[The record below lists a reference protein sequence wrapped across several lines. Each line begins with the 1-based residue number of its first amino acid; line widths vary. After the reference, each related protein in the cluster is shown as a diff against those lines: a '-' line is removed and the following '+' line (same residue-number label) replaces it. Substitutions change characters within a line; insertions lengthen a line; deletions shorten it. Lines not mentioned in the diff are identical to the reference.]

1 MMVNSAKSGRRQIY
15 ILAFVLLVVML
26 GFGVF
31 IPIIPFFIED
41 MGAGG
46 TELGLLVASYAIMR
60 LIFGP
65 IWGSLSDRVGR
76 KPILMVGIFGYGI
89 TMILFGLATKLWM
102 LFVFRSLSGILS
114 SATSPTTMAYISDST
129 SEKDRGG
136 GMGTLGA
143 AIGIGT
149 ILGPGFGGLLGG
161 ESLSIPFFIAGGM
174 SFLALLLIWL
184 FLPES
189 LSVEAR
195 RQASHKKRLTASDLW
210 QAMVGPIG
218 ILLGMAFLVSYAMT
232 TFYSIF
238 GLYALQKFSYGT
250 QEVGA
255 IMMVVGMVSALAQG
269 VFTGPLTR
277 RWGEAAVIKTT
288 LLATALGFIGIS
300 LGNTFVTFLIAIG
313 FFTLATALLTPAIT
327 ALTSKRTTLEQGI
340 SMGLSNSFMSL
351 GRIAGPMVAGITFD
365 INIEYPNL
373 SGALVLLVGF
383 LASLVWVKKAAPTP
397 APKAAALKKGKNAK
411 PALTA

>member
-1 MMVNSAKSGRRQIY
+1 MVNSANSGRRQIY

-26 GFGVF
+26 GFGVV

-397 APKAAALKKGKNAK
+397 KTADKALESPQ
-411 PALTA
+411 PAISRH

>member
-1 MMVNSAKSGRRQIY
+1 MVNSAKSGRRQIY

-26 GFGVF
+26 GFGVV

-327 ALTSKRTTLEQGI
+327 ALTSKRTSLEQGI

-397 APKAAALKKGKNAK
+397 KTADKALESPQ
-411 PALTA
+411 PAISRH

>member
-1 MMVNSAKSGRRQIY
+1 MVNSAKSGRRQIY

-26 GFGVF
+26 GFGVV

-397 APKAAALKKGKNAK
+397 KTADKALESPQ
-411 PALTA
+411 PATSRH

>member
-1 MMVNSAKSGRRQIY
+1 MMVNSANSGRRQIY

-26 GFGVF
+26 GFGVV

-327 ALTSKRTTLEQGI
+327 ALTSKRTYLEQGI

-397 APKAAALKKGKNAK
+397 KTADKALESPQ
-411 PALTA
+411 PAISRH

>member
-1 MMVNSAKSGRRQIY
+1 MMVNSANSGRRQIY

-26 GFGVF
+26 GFGVV

-397 APKAAALKKGKNAK
+397 KTADKALESPQ
-411 PALTA
+411 PAISRH

>member
-1 MMVNSAKSGRRQIY
+1 MVNSAKSGRRQIY

-26 GFGVF
+26 GFGVV

-397 APKAAALKKGKNAK
+397 KTADKALESPQ
-411 PALTA
+411 PAISRH

>member
-26 GFGVF
+26 GFGVV

-277 RWGEAAVIKTT
+277 RWGEAAVIKAT

-397 APKAAALKKGKNAK
+397 KTADKALESPQ
-411 PALTA
+411 PAISRH

>member
-1 MMVNSAKSGRRQIY
+1 MKNSGRRQIF
-15 ILAFVLLVVML
+15 ILGFVLLVVML
-26 GFGVF
+26 GFGVV
-31 IPIIPFFIED
+31 IPIIPFLIED

-114 SATSPTTMAYISDST
+114 SATSPTTMAYIADST
-129 SEKDRGG
+129 SEKERGG
-136 GMGTLGA
+136 GMGALGA

-161 ESLSIPFFIAGGM
+161 ESLSMPFFIAGGM
-174 SFLALLLIWL
+174 SFLALLLVWL
-184 FLPES
+184 LLPES
-189 LSVEAR
+189 LPVEAR
-195 RQASHKKRLTASDLW
+195 QQASNKKSLTAQEAVRAGW
-210 QAMVGPIG
+210 QALAGPIG
-218 ILLGMAFLVSYAMT
+218 VLLGMAFLVSYAMT
-232 TFYSIF
+232 SFYSIF
-238 GLYALQKFSYGT
+238 GLYALQKFSYGAR
-250 QEVGA
+250 EVGV
-255 IMMVVGMVSALAQG
+255 IMMVVGLISALAQG
-269 VFTGPLTR
+269 LLTGPLTR
-277 RWGEAAVIKTT
+277 RWGEAAVIKST

-300 LGNTFVTFLIAIG
+300 LGGSFATFLVAIG
-313 FFTLATALLTPAIT
+313 FFTLATALLTPAVT
-327 ALTSKRTTLEQGI
+327 ALTSKRTSLEQGV

-351 GRIAGPMVAGITFD
+351 GRIAGPMMAGFIFD

-373 SGALVLLVGF
+373 SGALVLLAGF
-383 LASLVWVKKAAPTP
+383 LASLVWLKPTP
-397 APKAAALKKGKNAK
+397 RDESHG
-411 PALTA
+411 

>member
-1 MMVNSAKSGRRQIY
+1 MVNSAKSGRRQIY

-26 GFGVF
+26 GFGVV

-195 RQASHKKRLTASDLW
+195 RQASHKKLLTASELW

-277 RWGEAAVIKTT
+277 RWGEAAVIKAT

-327 ALTSKRTTLEQGI
+327 ALTSKRTSLEQGI

-397 APKAAALKKGKNAK
+397 KTADKALESPQ
-411 PALTA
+411 PATSRH

>member
-1 MMVNSAKSGRRQIY
+1 MVNSANSGRRQIY

-26 GFGVF
+26 GFGVV

-397 APKAAALKKGKNAK
+397 KSADKALESPQ
-411 PALTA
+411 PAISRH

>member
-1 MMVNSAKSGRRQIY
+1 MKNSGRRQIF
-15 ILAFVLLVVML
+15 ILGFVLLVVML
-26 GFGVF
+26 GFGVV
-31 IPIIPFFIED
+31 IPIIPFLIED

-114 SATSPTTMAYISDST
+114 SATSPTTMAYIADST
-129 SEKDRGG
+129 SEKERGG
-136 GMGTLGA
+136 GMGALGA

-161 ESLSIPFFIAGGM
+161 ESLSMPFFIAGGM
-174 SFLALLLIWL
+174 SFLALLLVWL
-184 FLPES
+184 LLPES
-189 LSVEAR
+189 LPVEAR
-195 RQASHKKRLTASDLW
+195 QQASNKKSLTAQEAVRAGW
-210 QAMVGPIG
+210 QALAGPIG
-218 ILLGMAFLVSYAMT
+218 VLLGMAFLVSYAMT
-232 TFYSIF
+232 SFYSIF
-238 GLYALQKFSYGT
+238 GLYALQKFSYGAR
-250 QEVGA
+250 EVGV
-255 IMMVVGMVSALAQG
+255 IMMVVGLISALAQG
-269 VFTGPLTR
+269 LLTGPLTR
-277 RWGEAAVIKTT
+277 RWGEAAVIKST

-300 LGNTFVTFLIAIG
+300 LGGSFATFLVAIG
-313 FFTLATALLTPAIT
+313 FFTLATALLTPAVT
-327 ALTSKRTTLEQGI
+327 ALTSKRTSLEQGV

-351 GRIAGPMVAGITFD
+351 GRIAGPMMAGFIFD

-383 LASLVWVKKAAPTP
+383 LASLVWLKPTP
-397 APKAAALKKGKNAK
+397 RDESHG
-411 PALTA
+411 

>member
-26 GFGVF
+26 GFGVV

-397 APKAAALKKGKNAK
+397 KTADKALESPQ
-411 PALTA
+411 PAISRH

>member
-1 MMVNSAKSGRRQIY
+1 MINSANSGRRQIY

-26 GFGVF
+26 GFGVV

-327 ALTSKRTTLEQGI
+327 ALTSKRTYLEQGI

-397 APKAAALKKGKNAK
+397 KTADKALESPQ
-411 PALTA
+411 PAISRH

>member
-1 MMVNSAKSGRRQIY
+1 MVNSAKSGRRQIY

-26 GFGVF
+26 GFGVV

-288 LLATALGFIGIS
+288 LLSTALGFIGIS

-397 APKAAALKKGKNAK
+397 KTADKALESPQ
-411 PALTA
+411 PAISRH

>member
-1 MMVNSAKSGRRQIY
+1 MKNSGRRQIF
-15 ILAFVLLVVML
+15 ILGFVLLVVML
-26 GFGVF
+26 GFGVV
-31 IPIIPFFIED
+31 IPIIPFLIED

-114 SATSPTTMAYISDST
+114 SATSPTTMAYIADST
-129 SEKDRGG
+129 SEKERGG
-136 GMGTLGA
+136 GMGALGA

-161 ESLSIPFFIAGGM
+161 ESLSMPFFIAGGM
-174 SFLALLLIWL
+174 SFLALLLVWL
-184 FLPES
+184 LLPES
-189 LSVEAR
+189 LPVEAR
-195 RQASHKKRLTASDLW
+195 QQASNKKSLTAQEAVRAGW
-210 QAMVGPIG
+210 QALAGPIG
-218 ILLGMAFLVSYAMT
+218 VLLGMAFLVSYAMT
-232 TFYSIF
+232 SFYSIF
-238 GLYALQKFSYGT
+238 GLYALQKFSYGAR
-250 QEVGA
+250 EVGV
-255 IMMVVGMVSALAQG
+255 IMMVVGLISALAQG
-269 VFTGPLTR
+269 LLTGPLTR
-277 RWGEAAVIKTT
+277 RWGEAAVIKST

-300 LGNTFVTFLIAIG
+300 LGGSFATFLVAIG
-313 FFTLATALLTPAIT
+313 FFTLATALLTPAVT
-327 ALTSKRTTLEQGI
+327 ALTSKRTSLEQGV

-351 GRIAGPMVAGITFD
+351 GRIAGPMMAGFTFD

-383 LASLVWVKKAAPTP
+383 VASLIW
-397 APKAAALKKGKNAK
+397 LKK
-411 PALTA
+411 